1 MKKALKIIGSIV
13 LLLVAFVLIA
23 GLFVAKDYHFE
34 TSVAINAPKEKVWQ
48 YTGSLHGM
56 EKWSP
61 FIESDPNIQVSFEGQ
76 DSAVG
81 AIYTWKGNKE
91 VGSGSQTISK
101 IDPLNR
107 MDTHLHFI
115 EPFEGEAD
123 AYLKLS
129 GEGNATN
136 VAWGFNTRYKYPMNV
151 MLLFIN
157 MDKMMGESFN
167 KGLAKLKQ
175 LSEAG

>member
-48 YTGSLHGM
+48 YAGSLHGM

-61 FIESDPNIQVSFEGQ
+61 FIESDPDIQVSFEGQ

-151 MLLFIN
+151 MLFFIN

>member
-34 TSVAINAPKEKVWQ
+34 TSIAINAPKEKVWQ
-48 YTGSLHGM
+48 YAGSLHGM

-129 GEGNATN
+129 GEGNATS
-136 VAWGFNTRYKYPMNV
+136 VAWGFNTRYNYPMNV

>member
-34 TSVAINAPKEKVWQ
+34 TSIAINAPKEKVWQ
-48 YTGSLHGM
+48 YAGSLHGM

-61 FIESDPNIQVSFEGQ
+61 FIESDPDIQVSFEGQ

>member
-1 MKKALKIIGSIV
+1 MKKILKIVGAIL

-23 GLFVAKDYHFE
+23 GLFAAKDYHFE
-34 TSVAINAPKEKVWQ
+34 TGITINAPKEKVWQ

-56 EKWSP
+56 EQWSP
-61 FIESDPNIQVSFEGQ
+61 FIEGDPNIQLSFEGR

-81 AIYTWKGNKE
+81 AIYKWKGNKK

-129 GEGNATN
+129 EEGNTTR
-136 VAWGFNTRYKYPMNV
+136 VAWGFNTRYAYPMNV
-151 MLLFIN
+151 MLLFMN
-157 MDKMMGESFN
+157 MDKMMGEPFN

-175 LSEAG
+175 LSEAR

>member
-48 YTGSLHGM
+48 YAGSLHGM

-61 FIESDPNIQVSFEGQ
+61 FIESDPDIQVSFEGQ